1 MSNRLQQRADLI
13 DLPTFEIRSPQ
24 PSPVEVRLGHTSCEL
39 SEANAIVLAWHRHH
53 RPVAFHR
60 FSIKCID
67 ENGVL
72 HGIAIVA
79 PPVARMTNSAEVL
92 EVARLVSDGTP
103 NVCSYLYGACARIA
117 KALGYERI
125 QTFILTNEPGTSLKA
140 AGWEFDGISKGSNWG
155 KGSANRPARR
165 HDHPGPKQRW
175 VKILR

>member
-1 MSNRLQQRADLI
+1 MSDRLQHLADVLG
-13 DLPTFEIRSPQ
+13 LSTPKLSA
-24 PSPVEVRLGHTSCEL
+24 VWLRLGHVTCDL
-39 SEANAIVLAWHRHH
+39 AEANAVVQAWHRHH

-72 HGIAIVA
+72 RGVAIVA
-79 PPVARMTNSAEVL
+79 RPVARMTDAAKVV

-117 KALGYERI
+117 RALGYELI
-125 QTFILTNEPGTSLKA
+125 QTFILDSEPGTSLKA
-140 AGWEFDGISKGSNWG
+140 AGWKFDGISKRSNWG
-155 KGSANRPARR
+155 GGSTNRPPRR

-175 VKILR
+175 VKLLR